1 MQHTPPAYMGMATG
15 LLQSSRYLGAIS
27 AGVAL
32 ALVVVGDMTAAMF
45 GTLINV
51 MLVAGLLLLAL
62 WALSHRWDKEGDK
75 TF

>member
-1 MQHTPPAYMGMATG
+1 MKATHMPAVAGMSLG
-15 LLQSSRYLGAIS
+15 VMLNPLNSSMI
-27 AGVAL
+27 AL

-45 GTLINV
+45 GTLING